1 MTDKLNFKALCDLTT
16 RVMGLEK
23 DSLAQKSRKRKV
35 QVARASAC
43 YIALT
48 EEKIN
53 RNVIAEVLNRDRTAT
68 YHYQY
73 SHKKNL
79 NRCKKYR
86 DTFTKIFKA
95 YKDIDGEKDI
105 FVSKRHMRNYL
116 LQNKVVESKN
126 SDLKLEVISG
136 KVSCII
142 NTTYFDFSNQIK
154 NINIAL
160 EDNYHFT
167 IKII

>member
-23 DSLAQKSRKRKV
+23 DSLAQKTRKRKV
-35 QVARASAC
+35 QMARASAC

-48 EEKIN
+48 EENIS
-53 RNVIAEVLNRDRTAT
+53 RNVIADALNRDRTAT